1 MFLGSHQLTVDEKGR
16 LAIPARIRSQLADS
30 HGLEVVI
37 TMGPNTSLEIYP
49 ALEFKN
55 IAEQIQ
61 NLEDRDAAELL
72 KLAFVGRA
80 TETEIDKQGRVMLP
94 QFLRKQ
100 AQLESSVVLVGQINR
115 LELYAQAIWDEKFN
129 EGPNS
134 VRPALAAAFRHLK
147 R

>member
-16 LAIPARIRSQLADS
+16 LAIPARIRTQLADS
-30 HGLEVVI
+30 HGLQVVI
-37 TMGPNTSLEIYP
+37 TMGARTSLEIYP
-49 ALEFKN
+49 AIEFKS

-61 NLEDRDAAELL
+61 NLEDREAAELL

-80 TETEIDKQGRVMLP
+80 VETEIDKQGRVMLP

-100 AQLESSVVLVGQINR
+100 AQLESGVVLVGQINR
-115 LELYAQAIWDEKFN
+115 LELWAQAIWDEMFN